1 LFHTQFPESGVSGV
15 SSFIVSLFW
24 LLLFVGGGIFLAYQ
38 RIDLRT
44 STIAAGLAVL
54 AYTVFGEGSF
64 LWKLV
69 LWAAFG
75 AMIVPNLIEFRREK
89 ITKPLLDVYRK
100 MLPSMSDTER
110 EALEAG
116 NVWWEG
122 ELFSGMPNWDR
133 LMSYP
138 APKLSDEEQAF
149 LDGPCEELC
158 RMLNDWEICHEHA
171 DMPREV
177 WDYIIENKF
186 FAMIIPK
193 QYGGLE
199 FSAYANAC
207 VIMKLASRSATAS
220 STIGVPNSLGPA
232 ELLLHYGTEEQK
244 NRYLPGLA
252 DGSEIPCFALTSP
265 QAGSDAA
272 SIIDSGVVCKGE
284 WEGKTIVGIRLNWD
298 KRYITLAP
306 IATVLGLAFKLYDPD
321 HLIGDQD
328 EYGITAA
335 LIPTDIPGVT
345 FGRRHNPL
353 TIGRPGYGGQR
364 LEDAGRTA
372 VRRPG
377 NHLAVDRSGRRPGG
391 QLCDR
396 RLCHHSQA
404 VQYVDRQLRRCRR
417 GADPYCRLQLHH
429 EFRRIRDV
437 RCDRPGRKA
446 GGAFGNTEVPLHRA
460 GPKGQ
465 QRRDGRARW

>member
-345 FGRRHNPL
+345 FGRRHKAAR
-353 TIGRPGYGGQR
+353 IWRAK
-364 LEDAGRTA
+364 AGR
-372 VRRPG
+372 
-377 NHLAVDRSGRRPGG
+377 
-391 QLCDR
+391 C
-396 RLCHHSQA
+396 
-404 VQYVDRQLRRCRR
+404 
-417 GADPYCRLQLHH
+417 
-429 EFRRIRDV
+429 
-437 RCDRPGRKA
+437 
-446 GGAFGNTEVPLHRA
+446 
-460 GPKGQ
+460 
-465 QRRDGRARW
+465 W